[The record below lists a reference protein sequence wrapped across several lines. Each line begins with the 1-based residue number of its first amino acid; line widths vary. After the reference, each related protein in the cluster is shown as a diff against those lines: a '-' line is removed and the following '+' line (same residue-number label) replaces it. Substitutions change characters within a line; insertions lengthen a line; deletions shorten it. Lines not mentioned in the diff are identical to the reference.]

1 MDSLSPTIE
10 AAEAQPA
17 AAVSPESRAVVSA
30 AESAAAWPVSRRL
43 LWIALLACSCYAYG
57 GGLTRELTAPGRK
70 IADFF
75 QEWASARNYFTGRA
89 IYTPQRETAQTYLNY
104 TARPQD
110 FFVEINGHPPTAV
123 VLALPFGLLDYNAG
137 FLLWNWLSVVAV
149 VGSAALVMRETEMRF
164 SAWALLPALA
174 LLIGNP
180 LLQHLAC
187 GQLGGFL
194 LLLITGAWLCDRR
207 GHSGWAG
214 AILAVATAVKLF
226 PGFLFLYFVW
236 KGKWRTVFVGAAT
249 FFAVVGLTAAILG
262 TQSFVDFVQHAM
274 PEVGK
279 YRRTWA
285 NASLDGFF
293 TRLLSAES
301 DRAIPLI
308 AGRWLPKIA
317 YVFSAATLIGTLGLL
332 TRRSRTREA
341 DDFAYGLHIT
351 AMLLVSPITWDHY
364 FLLLTQPILL
374 VAYHLAKEDGLR
386 RFLTPSIF
394 LMWLNPLFLWTLF
407 LGADLITV
415 FSIVSSTQKNIF
427 IVSLPFYALVTMFTI
442 TAAVTGRTIAEPK
455 APSDSRRSV

>member
-1 MDSLSPTIE
+1 MHSGSRATDVPMPERTLAPSPAIVRGASE
-10 AAEAQPA
+10 ASAAAAAELD
-17 AAVSPESRAVVSA
+17 R
-30 AESAAAWPVSRRL
+30 AWPVSRRL
-43 LWIALLACSCYAYG
+43 LWVALLVCSCYAYG
-57 GGLTRELTAPGRK
+57 GGLVRELTAPGKK

-75 QEWASARNYFTGRA
+75 QEWASARNYYTGRP
-89 IYTPQRETAQTYLNY
+89 IYTPQRETAQAYLNY

-137 FLLWNWLSVVAV
+137 FLLWNWLSVAAV
-149 VGSAALVMRETEMRF
+149 VGSAVLIMRETGIRF

-194 LLLITGAWLCDRR
+194 LLLMTSAWLCDRR
-207 GHSGWAG
+207 GYSGWAG

-285 NASLDGFF
+285 NASLDGFW

-301 DRAIPLI
+301 DRAIPLV

-317 YVFSAATLIGTLGLL
+317 YLLSAATLVGTLAYF
-332 TRRSRTREA
+332 TRRCRTRESNDLA
-341 DDFAYGLHIT
+341 FGLHIA

-364 FLLLTQPILL
+364 FLLLTQPLLL
-374 VAYHLAKEDGLR
+374 VAYHLSR
-386 RFLTPSIF
+386 RDLIRKLLTPALF
-394 LMWLNPLFLWTLF
+394 MLWLNPLFLWMLF

-415 FSIVSSTQKNIF
+415 FTIVSSTEKNIF
-427 IVSLPFYALVTMFTI
+427 IVSLPFYALVTTFAI
-442 TAAVTGRTIAEPK
+442 TAIVTKRTIEETRP
-455 APSDSRRSV
+455 V

>member
-1 MDSLSPTIE
+1 MDSLSPTID

-17 AAVSPESRAVVSA
+17 AAVSPASRAVVSA
-30 AESAAAWPVSRRL
+30 TESAAAWPVSRRL
-43 LWIALLACSCYAYG
+43 LWIVLLACSCYSYG
-57 GGLTRELTAPGRK
+57 GGLTRELTAPGKK

-89 IYTPQRETAQTYLNY
+89 IYTPQRETAKTYLNY

-123 VLALPFGLLDYNAG
+123 VLAIPFGLLDYNAG

-149 VGSAALVMRETEMRF
+149 VGSATLIMRETRIRF

-194 LLLITGAWLCDRR
+194 LLLITGAWIADRR
-207 GHSGWAG
+207 GYSATAG
-214 AILAVATAVKLF
+214 MLLATAMAVKLF

-249 FFAVVGLTAAILG
+249 FFAIIGLTAAILG
-262 TQSFVDFVQHAM
+262 MQSFVDFVQHAM

-285 NASLDGFF
+285 NASLDGFW

-317 YVFSAATLIGTLGLL
+317 YVLSAATLVGTLAYM
-332 TRRSRTREA
+332 TRRSRTAEA
-341 DDFAYGLHIT
+341 NDLSYGLHIA

-364 FLLLTQPILL
+364 FLLLALPVLL
-374 VAYHLAKEDGLR
+374 VTHRLAQTDPLR
-386 RFLTPSIF
+386 RVLAPSLF

-407 LGADLITV
+407 LGADLVNV
-415 FSIVSSTQKNIF
+415 FTLVSSKEKNIF
-427 IVSLPFYALVTMFTI
+427 VVSLPFYALVTMFAITTI
-442 TAAVTGRTIAEPK
+442 VTERTIAEAK
-455 APSDSRRSV
+455 TADV